1 MAWYDYYDE
10 EEEQDPQDPFS
21 SSPYDYG
28 QDQRGPSDYYGTP
41 SEAFGV
47 PIEDY
52 SRFDPTI
59 QQQQDNPLSW
69 DPTEANQLMDMKEL
83 YDVPQ
88 PKYTSDA
95 MEQYGKYVQ
104 EEPKRSDYK
113 SKWWQ
118 QLAGGFIGGLDAT
131 QRGVAAGRQ
140 SREAYL
146 DAPYNKDRAEW
157 ANRAKQMAELAR
169 IETQRNNLERQ
180 RYGQEQ
186 TAARGRVNARRL
198 GRLGVNTLQNS
209 VGTRALTGSRTR
221 LTDARTRTEG
231 IRADVLPLRT
241 FTSDKGDLTRYDIRN
256 PQDPLTR
263 GIVGRSAADTP
274 EARTTRARILA
285 NNQMR
290 RQQWA
295 SDDAWDRLESQQ
307 RFTREENEKYR
318 DPADKTGAGSKR
330 RPASD
335 ISNEMQN
342 QLNQAYESPD
352 FDNLRRTGA
361 LGAGESGNDIVLNM
375 EIIDDAINEIEEARA
390 RKQKVDP
397 ESDAWKIFEE
407 WMFFKRK
414 YKGR

>member
-10 EEEQDPQDPFS
+10 EEEQDPQDPFA
-21 SSPYDYG
+21 SSPFDYG
-28 QDQRGPSDYYGTP
+28 QDQQGPSDYFGTP

-69 DPTEANQLMDMKEL
+69 DPSEANQLMDMQEL

-88 PKYTSDA
+88 PKYTKDA

-140 SREAYL
+140 SRENYL
-146 DAPYNKDRAEW
+146 DAPYNKDREAW
-157 ANRAKQMAELAR
+157 SNRAKQMAELAR

-209 VGTRALTGSRTR
+209 AETRPLTRARTNLTNSRTE
-221 LTDARTRTEG
+221 TEG
-231 IRADVLPLRT
+231 VRREVMPLRT
-241 FTSDKGDLTRYDIRN
+241 YQGADGNLMRYDIRAEN
-256 PQDPLTR
+256 PSLTQ
-263 GIVGRSAADTP
+263 GLIGRHAGSTP
-274 EARTTRARILA
+274 EERSRIARLNRDAAR
-285 NNQMR
+285 N
-290 RQQWA
+290 RQQLGF
-295 SDDAWDRLESQQ
+295 DNQWDLYEARQ
-307 RFTREENEKYR
+307 RDQRAENEKYR
-318 DPADKTGAGSKR
+318 TPVDKNAPR

-335 ISNEMQN
+335 IDNEMQN

-361 LGAGESGNDIVLNM
+361 IGPGSSGNDIVIDM
-375 EIIDDAINEIEEARA
+375 EKIDDAIYAIEEARA
-390 RKQKVDP
+390 TGKRVDP
-397 ESDAWKIFEE
+397 NSDEWKIFEE

-414 YKGR
+414 YPARSGR

>member
-1 MAWYDYYDE
+1 MAWWDYYDE
-10 EEEQDPQDPFS
+10 EEEQDPQDPYS
-21 SSPYDYG
+21 SSPFDYG

-69 DPTEANQLMDMKEL
+69 DPTEANQLMDMQEL

-88 PKYTSDA
+88 PKYTKDA
-95 MEQYGKYVQ
+95 MEQYGRYVQ

-146 DAPYNKDRAEW
+146 DTPYNRDRAEW

-198 GRLGVNTLQNS
+198 GRLGVNTLENS
-209 VGTRALTGSRTR
+209 ATSRDYNRSRTD
-221 LTDARTRTEG
+221 LTKERTLTEG
-231 IRADVLPLRT
+231 VRRETLPLRT
-241 FTSDKGDLTRYDIRN
+241 YQGADGNLMRYDIRN
-256 PQDPLTR
+256 PSLTQ
-263 GIVGRSAADTP
+263 GIIGKHAGSTP
-274 EARTTRARILA
+274 DERARIA
-285 NNQMR
+285 RMNRDAASR
-290 RQQWA
+290 RQQYA

-318 DPADKTGAGSKR
+318 DPADKTGGGTRR

-361 LGAGESGNDIVLNM
+361 LGAGSTGNDIVLNM
-375 EIIDDAINEIEEARA
+375 EIVDDAIYAVEEARA
-390 RKQKVDP
+390 TGRKVDP
-397 ESDAWKIFEE
+397 DSDEWKIFEE
-407 WMFFKRK
+407 WMMFKRK
-414 YKGR
+414 YRR